1 MKNIVLLG
9 ATGSIGDNVLSV
21 IEQNKDSLNLYG
33 IALNSNIS
41 KANQIINEHSPMF
54 VYIEE
59 ANEILLEKS
68 ISEGSL
74 SVLNGKAE
82 LKELLN
88 DSNVDV
94 IISAISGFA
103 GLETT
108 LMAAKTGKVILLANK
123 ESIVVAGDIILP
135 LAKEHGSTIIPIDS
149 EHNAIFQCLASEKN
163 TNDVSKIIITASGGP
178 FEGKKLLDLKDVTQ
192 KEALNH
198 PNWDMG
204 SKISIDSATLVNKCL
219 ELIEARYLFDLN
231 EKYFELV
238 IHPQS
243 IIHSIVTYIDG
254 SSLCHMSNPD
264 MKVPISHALSDS
276 DRLPINF
283 LEIDFSSLELSFKN
297 FPSDRKNLENIA
309 REICNV
315 GDCHVY
321 GSKQLGEYSRDVWS
335 LGIQTHKHISFLTR
349 HCQLSCTYW
358 IGLLQHN
365 MEYLYRATPN
375 SFVPNLVSS
384 WVFVL
389 DWSLRTFLLLP
400 SFLLTSPHN
409 QSMI

>member
-82 LKELLN
+82 LEELLN

-149 EHNAIFQCLASEKN
+149 EHNAIFQCLDSEKN

-178 FEGKKLLDLKDVTQ
+178 FEGKKLLDLKDVTK

-276 DRLPINF
+276 NRLPINF

-315 GDCHVY
+315 G
-321 GSKQLGEYSRDVWS
+321 GSSGTIFNAANEIAVQD
-335 LGIQTHKHISFLTR
+335 FL
-349 HCQLSCTYW
+349 LNKIKFNDIYEV
-358 IGLLQHN
+358 I
-365 MEYLYRATPN
+365 Y
-375 SFVPNLVSS
+375 
-384 WVFVL
+384 
-389 DWSLRTFLLLP
+389 RTFDAITVSNNLNVEAIYEIDHQARMEAEKMVK
-400 SFLLTSPHN
+400 SIT
-409 QSMI
+409 

>member
-1 MKNIVLLG
+1 MKNILLLG

-21 IEQNKDSLNLYG
+21 IEQNKESLNLYG

-41 KANQIINEHSPMF
+41 KANQIINKHSPMF

-59 ANEILLEKS
+59 ANEMLLEKS

-149 EHNAIFQCLASEKN
+149 EHNAIFQCLDSEKS

-178 FEGKKLLDLKDVTQ
+178 FEGKKLLDLKDVTK

-219 ELIEARYLFDLN
+219 ELIEAKYLFDLN

-283 LEIDFSSLELSFKN
+283 LEIDFSSLELSFRN

-315 GDCHVY
+315 G
-321 GSKQLGEYSRDVWS
+321 GSSGTIFNAANEIAVQE
-335 LGIQTHKHISFLTR
+335 FL
-349 HCQLSCTYW
+349 LNKIKFNDIYEV
-358 IGLLQHN
+358 I
-365 MEYLYRATPN
+365 Y
-375 SFVPNLVSS
+375 
-384 WVFVL
+384 
-389 DWSLRTFLLLP
+389 RTFDAITV
-400 SFLLTSPHN
+400 SNNINVEAIYEIDHQARMEAEKMVKSIT
-409 QSMI
+409 

>member
-59 ANEILLEKS
+59 VNEILLEKS

-88 DSNVDV
+88 DPNVDV

-149 EHNAIFQCLASEKN
+149 EHNAIFQCLDSEKS

-178 FEGKKLLDLKDVTQ
+178 FEGKKLLDLKDVTK

-264 MKVPISHALSDS
+264 MKVPISHALSNS
-276 DRLPINF
+276 NRLPINF

-315 GDCHVY
+315 G
-321 GSKQLGEYSRDVWS
+321 GSSGTIFNAANEIAVQD
-335 LGIQTHKHISFLTR
+335 FL
-349 HCQLSCTYW
+349 LNKIKFNDIYEV
-358 IGLLQHN
+358 I
-365 MEYLYRATPN
+365 Y
-375 SFVPNLVSS
+375 
-384 WVFVL
+384 
-389 DWSLRTFLLLP
+389 RTFDAITVSNNLNVEAIYEIDHQARMEAEKMVK
-400 SFLLTSPHN
+400 SIT
-409 QSMI
+409 

>member
-108 LMAAKTGKVILLANK
+108 LIAAKTGKVILLANK

-135 LAKEHGSTIIPIDS
+135 LAKEYGSTIIPIDS

-264 MKVPISHALSDS
+264 MKVPISHALSNS
-276 DRLPINF
+276 NRLPINF

-315 GDCHVY
+315 G
-321 GSKQLGEYSRDVWS
+321 GSSGTIFNAANEIAVQD
-335 LGIQTHKHISFLTR
+335 FL
-349 HCQLSCTYW
+349 LNKIKFNDIYEV
-358 IGLLQHN
+358 I
-365 MEYLYRATPN
+365 Y
-375 SFVPNLVSS
+375 
-384 WVFVL
+384 
-389 DWSLRTFLLLP
+389 RTFDAITVSNNLNVEAIYEIDHQARMEAEKMVK
-400 SFLLTSPHN
+400 SIT
-409 QSMI
+409 

>member
-1 MKNIVLLG
+1 MKNILLLG

-21 IEQNKDSLNLYG
+21 IQQNKDSLNLYG
-33 IALNSNIS
+33 IALNSNLS
-41 KANQIINEHSPMF
+41 KAIQIINDHSPMF

-59 ANEILLEKS
+59 ASETLLEES
-68 ISEGSL
+68 ISESSL
-74 SVLNGKAE
+74 NVLNGKAE

-123 ESIVVAGDIILP
+123 ESIVVAGDVILP

-149 EHNAIFQCLASEKN
+149 EHNAIFQCLDSEKN
-163 TNDVSKIIITASGGP
+163 TDDVSKIIITASGGP
-178 FEGKKLLDLKDVTQ
+178 FEGKKLLDLKDVT
-192 KEALNH
+192 KEDALNH

-231 EKYFELV
+231 ERYFELV

-276 DRLPINF
+276 ARLPINF
-283 LEIDFSSLELSFKN
+283 LEIDFSSLELSFKK

-315 GDCHVY
+315 G
-321 GSKQLGEYSRDVWS
+321 GSSGTIFNAANEIAVQN
-335 LGIQTHKHISFLTR
+335 FL
-349 HCQLSCTYW
+349 
-358 IGLLQHN
+358 
-365 MEYLYRATPN
+365 
-375 SFVPNLVSS
+375 
-384 WVFVL
+384 L
-389 DWSLRTFLLLP
+389 DKIKFNDIYEVIYRTFDAMAVSKNLNVEAIYEIDHQARIEAEKMVK
-400 SFLLTSPHN
+400 SIT
-409 QSMI
+409 